1 MSIGLPARRSAS
13 VCSHVRM
20 LPRSGVAWSVVLE
33 IAHVVKRDAARQV
46 QLERDELAAVP
57 VHVAGIAG
65 GGRADLL
72 LEVDAGVIG
81 LEGVRRPREHAALT
95 KRPHVVGL
103 HAHLHEA
110 AACAPP
116 GLADAND
123 VAALR
128 LERPTDVFLIDARR
142 RGGIELEAAQ
152 SDERGDRR
160 VDDHRGRAAHGQ
172 VDLLLVL
179 VLAKQRAAAG
189 AHRHAQ
195 EHRDCRPDRP
205 TPHRGE

>member
-20 LPRSGVAWSVVLE
+20 LPRSMSPGAVVLE
-33 IAHVVKRDAARQV
+33 LAHVVKGDLARQV

-57 VHVAGIAG
+57 IHVAGIAG

-72 LEVDAGVIG
+72 LKVEAGVIL
-81 LEGVRRPREHAALT
+81 LERVRRPREHAALT
-95 KRPHVVGL
+95 ERPHVVGL
-103 HAHLHEA
+103 HANLHEA
-110 AACAPP
+110 AAFAPP
-116 GLADAND
+116 GLADADD

-128 LERPTDVFLIDARR
+128 LERPPDVFLIDACGRR
-142 RGGIELEAAQ
+142 GIELETAQ
-152 SDERGDRR
+152 GDECGDRR
-160 VDDHRGRAAHGQ
+160 IDDDGGRTAHRQ

-195 EHRDCRPDRP
+195 EHRDGRPDRP